1 MMLSSVGFEDK
12 IARKRSLTFYYPAA
26 PAINLVGDRQ
36 LAKSVAVLNCAHN
49 NFVKKVIAQ

>member
-1 MMLSSVGFEDK
+1 MLSSVGFEDK